1 MKGLIEVQKT
11 LVGDFCWFCNETS
24 LVQGRTVV
32 GGIVSIKILLM
43 RGADGDADIY
53 R

>member
-1 MKGLIEVQKT
+1 MVLYCKARLA
-11 LVGDFCWFCNETS
+11 
-24 LVQGRTVV
+24 QGRTVV

-43 RGADGDADIY
+43 RGADGGADIY